1 MNISILL
8 VHRAA
13 QGAKSRTAGAASRSC
28 CALCWSLGLTCCG
41 AVLAQGDRS
50 VKMRGKGLLREHL
63 LITSLGD
70 MWDYLWPSPLP
81 QHLQSWDKKHTPGSP
96 PPLQLRWKLAL
107 FEIQGVFT
115 VHRNNPNVERDLLL
129 TVNPLSL
136 RKTRVNAGNKL
147 PFIYHRDNASLS
159 LIF

>member
-1 MNISILL
+1 MVKISVLL
-8 VHRAA
+8 VHRGA
-13 QGAKSRTAGAASRSC
+13 QGAKSRTAGDAVP
-28 CALCWSLGLTCCG
+28 CADPCDSP
-41 AVLAQGDRS
+41 AVETVLVQGDRT
-50 VKMRGKGLLREHL
+50 VKIREQGPLHEHL
-63 LITSLGD
+63 LITSPGD
-70 MWDYLWPSPLP
+70 TWDYLWPSPLP
-81 QHLQSWDKKHTPGSP
+81 QHLQFWDKKHAPGSP

-159 LIF
+159 LIL

>member
-1 MNISILL
+1 MLL
-8 VHRAA
+8 LHRRA
-13 QGAKSRTAGAASRSC
+13 QAAKSRTAGPAVP
-28 CALCWSLGLTCCG
+28 CADHGSSP
-41 AVLAQGDRS
+41 AVETVVVWGDRS
-50 VKMRGKGLLREHL
+50 VKIREQGPLCKRL

-70 MWDYLWPSPLP
+70 TWPSPLP
-81 QHLQSWDKKHTPGSP
+81 QYLQFRDKKHAPWSP

-115 VHRNNPNVERDLLL
+115 IHRNNPNVERDLLL
-129 TVNPLSL
+129 TINPLSL

>member
-1 MNISILL
+1 MLL
-8 VHRAA
+8 LHRTA
-13 QGAKSRTAGAASRSC
+13 QGAKTRTAAPAVP
-28 CALCWSLGLTCCG
+28 CADRCDSP
-41 AVLAQGDRS
+41 AVETVVVRGDRS
-50 VKMRGKGLLREHL
+50 VKIREQGPFRKHL

-70 MWDYLWPSPLP
+70 TWDYLWPSPLP
-81 QHLQSWDKKHTPGSP
+81 QHLQFGDKKHAPESP

-129 TVNPLSL
+129 TVNPLSPK
-136 RKTRVNAGNKL
+136 KTRVNAGNKL